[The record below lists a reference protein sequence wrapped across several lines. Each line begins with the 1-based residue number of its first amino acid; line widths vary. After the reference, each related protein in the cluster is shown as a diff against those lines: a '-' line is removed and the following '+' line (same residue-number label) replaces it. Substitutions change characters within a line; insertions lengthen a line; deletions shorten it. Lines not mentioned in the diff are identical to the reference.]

1 VRNEN
6 EETKETTMG
15 KKLTRRSRKVVDVVA
30 RAANAMG
37 QGHKTVHRIERG
49 LLSAQVSA
57 DGTIYVYS
65 GGQLQ
70 QKMSPD
76 GSMLYPG
83 SRPDLDCLIAEALET
98 APSEIKKILRDTL
111 NPKNITS

>member
-15 KKLTRRSRKVVDVVA
+15 KKLTRRSRKVADVVA

-49 LLSAQVSA
+49 LL
-57 DGTIYVYS
+57 
-65 GGQLQ
+65 Q

-83 SRPDLDCLIAEALET
+83 SRPDLDSLIAEALET
-98 APSEIKKILRDTL
+98 APGEVKKVLKHTL
-111 NPKNITS
+111 NPKNITSSNYTPGTNRRRR